1 MGIMKKLVVVMALLL
16 AAGVGGATASRGT
29 PDEAKAMLAKAV
41 VHYKSAGRA
50 QALKDFNSGKAPF
63 RDRDLYVFC
72 IAPDGLTLA
81 NGGFPQYVGTSV
93 NTLKDAEG
101 KPLGKRLIDSA
112 EKGSGSVEYM
122 WLNPVTKKTEWK
134 ISYTARVGTD
144 ICGVGAYEAR

>member
-1 MGIMKKLVVVMALLL
+1 MMKKLFVILSVAAL
-16 AAGVGGATASRGT
+16 AAAATRGT
-29 PDEAKAMLAKAV
+29 PDEAKAMLAKAAA
-41 VHYKSAGRA
+41 HYKSAGRA
-50 QALKDFNSGKAPF
+50 QALKDFNAGKAPF

-72 IAPDGLTLA
+72 IAPDGMTLA

-112 EKGSGSVEYM
+112 NKGSGSVEYL
-122 WLNPVTKKTEWK
+122 WTNPMTKKAEWK
-134 ISYTARVGTD
+134 ISYTAKLGTD

>member
-1 MGIMKKLVVVMALLL
+1 MKKLVIVTLAILGL
-16 AAGVGGATASRGT
+16 AAAAASRGT

-41 VHYKSAGRA
+41 AHYKSAGRA
-50 QALKDFNSGKAPF
+50 QALKDFNAGKAPF

-72 IAPDGLTLA
+72 IAPDGVTLA

-134 ISYTARVGTD
+134 VSFTAKAGSD